1 MHSLARCIRGAQC
14 RVPTPSVL
22 ASGMRHTQG
31 LGSDVDGP
39 GQRSLYG
46 LLRAA
51 LMARVYALQDRMMDF
66 VLKHCLICAH
76 SPQPHARVDST
87 DGRPLLPADNVAWE
101 DPRIDQH
108 LLRMGAEDTLLVL
121 TTGGC
126 NVLLP
131 RRAPALPL
139 RASAT
144 GAWP

>member
-1 MHSLARCIRGAQC
+1 MHSLAKVRIRPAC
-14 RVPTPSVL
+14 RVPSVL

-76 SPQPHARVDST
+76 SPQPHARVDLS
-87 DGRPLLPADNVAWE
+87 
-101 DPRIDQH
+101 
-108 LLRMGAEDTLLVL
+108 
-121 TTGGC
+121 
-126 NVLLP
+126 
-131 RRAPALPL
+131 RRH
-139 RASAT
+139 
-144 GAWP
+144 

>member
-1 MHSLARCIRGAQC
+1 MESNACSRPVTWSG
-14 RVPTPSVL
+14 VPTIAYSSMKSGVPSPSVL

-76 SPQPHARVDST
+76 SPQPRARVDLS
-87 DGRPLLPADNVAWE
+87 
-101 DPRIDQH
+101 
-108 LLRMGAEDTLLVL
+108 
-121 TTGGC
+121 
-126 NVLLP
+126 
-131 RRAPALPL
+131 RRH
-139 RASAT
+139 
-144 GAWP
+144 

>member
-1 MHSLARCIRGAQC
+1 MHSLARCIRVAQC

-126 NVLLP
+126 NVLDP
-131 RRAPALPL
+131 PCFISQGESVAREIAHA
-139 RASAT
+139 
-144 GAWP
+144 